1 VLDINTFTG
10 MFYATLSGAVG
21 LVVVLVT
28 FTVKVNTLMVRQTI
42 ILEELAKT
50 HAKDEARNQDEHK
63 LFSQMIREHEDRLNE
78 TENFC
83 KYSHRD
89 KPRID

>member
-1 VLDINTFTG
+1 MDVNTFTG

-21 LVVVLVT
+21 LIVILVT

-42 ILEELAKT
+42 ILEELVKT
-50 HAKDEARNQDEHK
+50 HARDEERNQKDHAEFRGLLKEHA
-63 LFSQMIREHEDRLNE
+63 DRLND

-83 KYSHRD
+83 KYYHRD
-89 KPRID
+89 KPRIE